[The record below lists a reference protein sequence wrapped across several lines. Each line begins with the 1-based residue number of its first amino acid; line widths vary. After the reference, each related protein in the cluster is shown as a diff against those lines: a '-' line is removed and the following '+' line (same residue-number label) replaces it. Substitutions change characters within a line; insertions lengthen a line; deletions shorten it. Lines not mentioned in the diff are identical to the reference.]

1 VLAAKF
7 IQDYAF
13 PIWLSVAVV
22 LMLGFLIGT
31 ITALFS
37 NFFSPPFRFIL
48 PVFIFTLM
56 LSFVLTGIGRIIT
69 RAFPI
74 YGLPDAYSKIAKTM
88 LGPIPIVFIY
98 LLVMVAVLSFFFY
111 FNPFGWRL
119 FAIGLNDGVARKVG
133 INVKRTRLIAC
144 GLGSSIQA
152 FAGVIVGSYLSEGS
166 VLIGPPYLLP
176 ILAGAFIG
184 GISLAGGEG
193 SPFGAVLGGYTVYLI
208 ENIIVVLA
216 IAAFWK
222 EVVIGLFL
230 LFFVIFEFYRR
241 KKVAA
246 VLI

>member
-1 VLAAKF
+1 MV
-7 IQDYAF
+7 
-13 PIWLSVAVV
+13 
-22 LMLGFLIGT
+22 
-31 ITALFS
+31 
-37 NFFSPPFRFIL
+37 
-48 PVFIFTLM
+48 
-56 LSFVLTGIGRIIT
+56 
-69 RAFPI
+69 
-74 YGLPDAYSKIAKTM
+74 
-88 LGPIPIVFIY
+88 GPIPIVFIY
-98 LLVMVAVLSFFFY
+98 LVVMVAVLSYFFY
-111 FNPFGWRL
+111 FKPFGWRL
-119 FAIGLNDGVARKVG
+119 FAIGLNDGV
-133 INVKRTRLIAC
+133 
-144 GLGSSIQA
+144 
-152 FAGVIVGSYLSEGS
+152 IVGSYLAVGS

-241 KKVAA
+241 KKAAA